1 MGSSRVGVP
10 ASQTG
15 MQEASCI
22 LTVKPDGPS
31 AGDLA
36 RYDSCQK
43 PWKGRRA

>member
-1 MGSSRVGVP
+1 MDLSRVGVP
-10 ASQTG
+10 AWQRS